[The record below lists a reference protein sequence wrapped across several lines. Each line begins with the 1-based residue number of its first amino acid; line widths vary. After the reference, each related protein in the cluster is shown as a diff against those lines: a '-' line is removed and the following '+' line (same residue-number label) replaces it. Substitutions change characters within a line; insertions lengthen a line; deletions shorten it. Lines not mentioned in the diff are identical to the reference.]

1 MFEKPLKFKG
11 LTVNLVLGHFQQCS
25 RLQILF
31 FFLELILMGS
41 SYILWNKFQD
51 YQLRLILRSF
61 DSIPWPLSKRSS
73 RVYFANEYVHLY
85 QLQHESEL
93 RLLKIVLSL
102 PEVWFDIFRAYQN
115 LLGSIATGIYVIST

>member
-31 FFLELILMGS
+31 FFLELILMDI

-51 YQLRLILRSF
+51 YQLRLILR
-61 DSIPWPLSKRSS
+61 
-73 RVYFANEYVHLY
+73 
-85 QLQHESEL
+85 
-93 RLLKIVLSL
+93 
-102 PEVWFDIFRAYQN
+102 
-115 LLGSIATGIYVIST
+115 